1 MSGGPDNP
9 PGLGP
14 EAGPQPK
21 RPRGAASA
29 PPSRARGSLD
39 PIAEDGPGG
48 GASAR
53 VRPPG
58 RGSGSRTQTPSFA
71 TARSGAGSVPKE
83 GRLPSVSSR
92 PASLGP
98 A

>member
-1 MSGGPDNP
+1 MSGGPDTP

-39 PIAEDGPGG
+39 PILEEGPEG
-48 GASAR
+48 GAPAR
-53 VRPPG
+53 ARPPS
-58 RGSGSRTQTPSFA
+58 RGSGRSQTPSFA
-71 TARSGAGSVPKE
+71 TARSGAGSVPEE
-83 GRLPSVSSR
+83 GRLPS
-92 PASLGP
+92 
-98 A
+98 